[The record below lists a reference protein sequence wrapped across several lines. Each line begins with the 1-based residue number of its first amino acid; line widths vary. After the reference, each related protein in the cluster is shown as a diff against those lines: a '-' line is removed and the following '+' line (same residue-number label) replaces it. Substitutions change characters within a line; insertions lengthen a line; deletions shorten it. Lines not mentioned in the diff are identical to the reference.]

1 MVFPRLQ
8 TDQHIDL
15 LKIGELSKEHVLVR
29 FDIHDR
35 DGKQYTQYDPV
46 EPREIGQ
53 LYQMFFREN
62 YPKEISKKDH
72 QHVVADESGK
82 IIGGLTWH
90 YLDEETVL
98 FDGIVVTSALQG
110 KGIAAAMIG
119 NFFVSMSAYGI
130 KMIKAH
136 FLFGNYYMKHFFE
149 IDRKWGALVKIL
161 ND

>member
-15 LKIGELSKEHVLVR
+15 LKIGEHSKKQLLVR
-29 FDIHDR
+29 FDIRDR
-35 DGKQYTQYDPV
+35 DGRQYTQYEPV

-53 LYQMFFREN
+53 LYQTFFREN
-62 YPKEISKKDH
+62 YPKEISKTDL
-72 QHVVADESGK
+72 QHVVADEAGK

-90 YLDEETVL
+90 FLDEETAL
-98 FDGIVVTSALQG
+98 FDGIVVTSSLQG
-110 KGIAAAMIG
+110 KGIAAAMIA

-130 KMIKAH
+130 KIIKAH

-149 IDRKWGALVKIL
+149 IDKKWGALVKVI
-161 ND
+161 